1 MSIIDKYD
9 AIISW
14 INLNRSGF
22 KTQTEV
28 IEAIRKNSRIE
39 GYIRELSLILFQHTL
54 GTCGNCL
61 ADAMIAIRKYP
72 RAKLKQIMN
81 CKFKLKSGVLLI
93 DATGRLP
100 EATAANLT
108 DEIAIAYLRDNIKRA
123 DMFDELP
130 ENLEELLAE
139 EEKIESDGGVSNGSD
154 KPKSEEDKGNEEG
167 KLANADGNHADE
179 EGKGAS
185 NNHADE
191 EGKNAD
197 GNPAAE
203 ENNKDKQKK

>member
-9 AIISW
+9 AIIEW

-28 IEAIRKNSRIE
+28 IEAIRKCSRIE

-61 ADAMIAIRKYP
+61 ADALIAIRKYP
-72 RAKLKQIMN
+72 RAKLEQIMN

-123 DMFDELP
+123 DMFEELP

-139 EEKIESDGGVSNGSD
+139 EKNAEGDSGVSNGSD
-154 KPKSEEDKGNEEG
+154 KSKGEDGKSSEEG
-167 KLANADGNHADE
+167 KPAYED
-179 EGKGAS
+179 GKGAS
-185 NNHADE
+185 NSTADE
-191 EGKNAD
+191 EN
-197 GNPAAE
+197 E
-203 ENNKDKQKK
+203 KDKPKK

>member
-9 AIISW
+9 AIVSW

-28 IEAIRKNSRIE
+28 IEAVRKNSRIE

-61 ADAMIAIRKYP
+61 ADALIAIRKYP
-72 RAKLKQIMN
+72 RAKLEQIMN

-123 DMFDELP
+123 DMFEELP
-130 ENLEELLAE
+130 DNLEELLSE
-139 EEKIESDGGVSNGSD
+139 DEKTEVDGGVSNGSD
-154 KPKSEEDKGNEEG
+154 KQKV
-167 KLANADGNHADE
+167 E

-185 NNHADE
+185 DKPADE
-191 EGKNAD
+191 ESKNAD
-197 GNPAAE
+197 ENPTAE
-203 ENNKDKQKK
+203 ENDKDKPKK

>member
-61 ADAMIAIRKYP
+61 ADALIAIRKYP
-72 RAKLKQIMN
+72 REKLQQIMN
-81 CKFKLKSGVLLI
+81 CKFKLKSGALLI

-108 DEIAIAYLRDNIKRA
+108 DEIAIAYLRDNINRS
-123 DMFDELP
+123 DMFEELP
-130 ENLEELLAE
+130 ENLEELLAD
-139 EEKIESDGGVSNGSD
+139 EEKAEGDGGVSNGSD
-154 KPKSEEDKGNEEG
+154 KPKDEDGKSSEDG
-167 KLANADGNHADE
+167 KNANADGNLADE
-179 EGKGAS
+179 E
-185 NNHADE
+185 NE
-191 EGKNAD
+191 
-197 GNPAAE
+197 
-203 ENNKDKQKK
+203 KDKPKK

>member
-1 MSIIDKYD
+1 MSIIEKYD

-28 IEAIRKNSRIE
+28 IEAIRKNSHIE

-61 ADAMIAIRKYP
+61 ADALIAIRKYP
-72 RAKLKQIMN
+72 RAKLEQIMN

-100 EATAANLT
+100 EATAANIT

-123 DMFDELP
+123 DMFEELP
-130 ENLEELLAE
+130 DNLEELLAE
-139 EEKIESDGGVSNGSD
+139 EEKAEGDGGVSNGSESGQD
-154 KPKSEEDKGNEEG
+154 EKGKGSEEG
-167 KLANADGNHADE
+167 KP
-179 EGKGAS
+179 
-185 NNHADE
+185 ADE

-197 GNPAAE
+197 ENLADE
-203 ENNKDKQKK
+203 ENEKDKPKK

>member
-1 MSIIDKYD
+1 MSIIEKYD
-9 AIISW
+9 AIIEW

-72 RAKLKQIMN
+72 RAKLEQIMN

-123 DMFDELP
+123 DMFEELP
-130 ENLEELLAE
+130 ENLEELLEEDEKAE
-139 EEKIESDGGVSNGSD
+139 GDGGVSNGSD
-154 KPKSEEDKGNEEG
+154 KPKVEESKGSEEG
-167 KLANADGNHADE
+167 KPD
-179 EGKGAS
+179 
-185 NNHADE
+185 DE

-203 ENNKDKQKK
+203 ENEKVKPKK

>member
-9 AIISW
+9 SIIEW

-28 IEAIRKNSRIE
+28 IEAIRKCSRIE

-72 RAKLKQIMN
+72 REKLQQIMN
-81 CKFKLKSGVLLI
+81 CKFKLKSGALLI

-123 DMFDELP
+123 DMFEELP
-130 ENLEELLAE
+130 DNLEELLE
-139 EEKIESDGGVSNGSD
+139 EEKGNGGVSNGSD
-154 KPKSEEDKGNEEG
+154 KTKGEESKGSEEG
-167 KLANADGNHADE
+167 KHADE
-179 EGKGAS
+179 EC
-185 NNHADE
+185 
-191 EGKNAD
+191 KNAD

-203 ENNKDKQKK
+203 ENEKDKPKK

>member
-9 AIISW
+9 AIIEW

-61 ADAMIAIRKYP
+61 ADALIAIRKYP
-72 RAKLKQIMN
+72 REKLQQIMN

-123 DMFDELP
+123 DMFEELP

-139 EEKIESDGGVSNGSD
+139 KEKAEGDGGVSNGFD
-154 KPKSEEDKGNEEG
+154 KPKVEDVKDS
-167 KLANADGNHADE
+167 ADGKPADE
-179 EGKGAS
+179 EGKVANG
-185 NNHADE
+185 NPDDE
-191 EGKNAD
+191 EN
-197 GNPAAE
+197 E
-203 ENNKDKQKK
+203 KDKPKK

>member
-1 MSIIDKYD
+1 MSIIEKYD
-9 AIISW
+9 AIIEW

-72 RAKLKQIMN
+72 RAKLEQIMN

-108 DEIAIAYLRDNIKRA
+108 DEIAIDYLRDNIKRA
-123 DMFDELP
+123 DMFEELP

-139 EEKIESDGGVSNGSD
+139 EEKAEGDGGVSNGSD
-154 KPKSEEDKGNEEG
+154 KPKVEESKGSEEG
-167 KLANADGNHADE
+167 KPKDE
-179 EGKGAS
+179 DGKGAS
-185 NNHADE
+185 NKPNDE
-191 EGKNAD
+191 EN
-197 GNPAAE
+197 E
-203 ENNKDKQKK
+203 KDKPKK

>member
-9 AIISW
+9 AIIEW

-28 IEAIRKNSRIE
+28 IEAIRKCSRVE

-61 ADAMIAIRKYP
+61 ADALIAIRKYP
-72 RAKLKQIMN
+72 RAKLRQIMN

-93 DATGRLP
+93 DATGKLP

-123 DMFDELP
+123 DMFEELP
-130 ENLEELLAE
+130 DNLEELLAD
-139 EEKIESDGGVSNGSD
+139 EEKVEGDGGVSNGSD
-154 KPKSEEDKGNEEG
+154 ETNDEEVKGSEEGKPADEEDK
-167 KLANADGNHADE
+167 
-179 EGKGAS
+179 
-185 NNHADE
+185 
-191 EGKNAD
+191 
-197 GNPAAE
+197 
-203 ENNKDKQKK
+203 KQKETPLKKKTKRATQRSKRA

>member
-1 MSIIDKYD
+1 MTVVDKYD
-9 AIISW
+9 ALINW

-28 IEAIRKNSRIE
+28 IEAIRKCSLIE

-61 ADAMIAIRKYP
+61 ADALIAIRKYP
-72 RAKLKQIMN
+72 RAKLEQIMN

-108 DEIAIAYLRDNIKRA
+108 DEIAVAYLRDNIKRA
-123 DMFDELP
+123 DMFEELP

-139 EEKIESDGGVSNGSD
+139 EGKDEGDGGVSNGSD
-154 KPKSEEDKGNEEG
+154 ETKGEEEKGREEG
-167 KLANADGNHADE
+167 NPADE
-179 EGKGAS
+179 E
-185 NNHADE
+185 NE
-191 EGKNAD
+191 
-197 GNPAAE
+197 
-203 ENNKDKQKK
+203 KDKPKK

>member
-28 IEAIRKNSRIE
+28 IEAIRKCSRVE

-61 ADAMIAIRKYP
+61 ADALIAIRKYP
-72 RAKLKQIMN
+72 REKLQQIMN
-81 CKFKLKSGVLLI
+81 CKFKLKSGALLI

-123 DMFDELP
+123 DMFEDLP
-130 ENLEELLAE
+130 DNLEELLAE
-139 EEKIESDGGVSNGSD
+139 EEKAECDGGVSNGSD
-154 KPKSEEDKGNEEG
+154 NPKNEEGKGNEEG
-167 KLANADGNHADE
+167 NPADA
-179 EGKGAS
+179 EGKV
-185 NNHADE
+185 
-191 EGKNAD
+191 AD
-197 GNPAAE
+197 GNPADE
-203 ENNKDKQKK
+203 ENEKDKPKK

>member
-9 AIISW
+9 AIIEW

-22 KTQTEV
+22 NTQTEV
-28 IEAIRKNSRIE
+28 IEAIRKCSRVE

-72 RAKLKQIMN
+72 RTKLEQIMN
-81 CKFKLKSGVLLI
+81 CKFKLKSGALLI

-123 DMFDELP
+123 DMFEELP
-130 ENLEELLAE
+130 ENLEEFLAE
-139 EEKIESDGGVSNGSD
+139 DKNAEGDGGVSNGSEQ
-154 KPKSEEDKGNEEG
+154 PKGEEIKGIEEG
-167 KLANADGNHADE
+167 KPADE

-185 NNHADE
+185 NNPADE
-191 EGKNAD
+191 EN
-197 GNPAAE
+197 E
-203 ENNKDKQKK
+203 KDKPKK

>member
-1 MSIIDKYD
+1 MSIIEKYD

-28 IEAIRKNSRIE
+28 IEAIRKCSLIE
-39 GYIRELSLILFQHTL
+39 GYIRELSLILYQRTL

-61 ADAMIAIRKYP
+61 ADALIAIRKYP
-72 RAKLKQIMN
+72 REKLQQIMN

-123 DMFDELP
+123 DMFEELP
-130 ENLEELLAE
+130 DNLEELLAE
-139 EEKIESDGGVSNGSD
+139 EEKAEGDGVVSNGSD
-154 KPKSEEDKGNEEG
+154 KNKGEEG
-167 KLANADGNHADE
+167 KGSEEGKRADE
-179 EGKGAS
+179 EG
-185 NNHADE
+185 NPADE
-191 EGKNAD
+191 EN
-197 GNPAAE
+197 E
-203 ENNKDKQKK
+203 KDKPKK

>member
-1 MSIIDKYD
+1 MSIVDKYD

-28 IEAIRKNSRIE
+28 IEAIRKNSHIE

-61 ADAMIAIRKYP
+61 ADALIAIRKYP
-72 RAKLKQIMN
+72 REKLQQIMN

-108 DEIAIAYLRDNIKRA
+108 DEIAIAYLRDNIKRT
-123 DMFDELP
+123 DMFEELP
-130 ENLEELLAE
+130 ENLEEILAE
-139 EEKIESDGGVSNGSD
+139 EEKAEGDGGVSNGSD
-154 KPKSEEDKGNEEG
+154 KTKVEDGKGSEENNPANEESKG
-167 KLANADGNHADE
+167 ADGNLA
-179 EGKGAS
+179 K
-185 NNHADE
+185 
-191 EGKNAD
+191 
-197 GNPAAE
+197 E
-203 ENNKDKQKK
+203 ENEKDKPKK

>member
-28 IEAIRKNSRIE
+28 IEAIRKCSRIE
-39 GYIRELSLILFQHTL
+39 GYIRELSLILFQHSL

-61 ADAMIAIRKYP
+61 ADALIAIRKYP
-72 RAKLKQIMN
+72 RAKLEQIMN

-123 DMFDELP
+123 DMFEELP
-130 ENLEELLAE
+130 ENLEELLSE
-139 EEKIESDGGVSNGSD
+139 EEKAEGDGSVSNGSD
-154 KPKSEEDKGNEEG
+154 KLKGEDGKGREEG
-167 KLANADGNHADE
+167 EPADE
-179 EGKGAS
+179 DGKGAS
-185 NNHADE
+185 NNPADE
-191 EGKNAD
+191 EN
-197 GNPAAE
+197 E
-203 ENNKDKQKK
+203 KDKPKK

>member
-61 ADAMIAIRKYP
+61 ADALIAIRKYP
-72 RAKLKQIMN
+72 REKLQQIMN
-81 CKFKLKSGVLLI
+81 CKFKLKSGALLI

-108 DEIAIAYLRDNIKRA
+108 DEIAIAYLRDNINRS
-123 DMFDELP
+123 DMFEELP

-139 EEKIESDGGVSNGSD
+139 EEKAEGDGGVSNGSD
-154 KPKSEEDKGNEEG
+154 KPKDEEDKSSEDG
-167 KLANADGNHADE
+167 KNANADGNLADE
-179 EGKGAS
+179 E
-185 NNHADE
+185 NE
-191 EGKNAD
+191 
-197 GNPAAE
+197 
-203 ENNKDKQKK
+203 KDKPKK

>member
-1 MSIIDKYD
+1 MSIIEKYD
-9 AIISW
+9 AIIEW

-22 KTQTEV
+22 NTQTEV
-28 IEAIRKNSRIE
+28 IEAIRKCSRIE

-72 RAKLKQIMN
+72 RAKLEQIMN
-81 CKFKLKSGVLLI
+81 CKFKLKSGALLI

-123 DMFDELP
+123 DMFEELP

-139 EEKIESDGGVSNGSD
+139 EEKAEGDGGVSNGSD
-154 KPKSEEDKGNEEG
+154 KPKG
-167 KLANADGNHADE
+167 E
-179 EGKGAS
+179 EGKGSEEGKPA
-185 NNHADE
+185 AE

-197 GNPAAE
+197 GNHAAE
-203 ENNKDKQKK
+203 ENDKNKPKK

>member
-1 MSIIDKYD
+1 MSIIEKYD
-9 AIISW
+9 AIIEW

-28 IEAIRKNSRIE
+28 IEAIRKCSRIE

-72 RAKLKQIMN
+72 REKLQQIMN

-93 DATGRLP
+93 DATGKLP

-123 DMFDELP
+123 DMFEELP
-130 ENLEELLAE
+130 DNLEELLAE
-139 EEKIESDGGVSNGSD
+139 DENAEGDGGVSNSSD
-154 KPKSEEDKGNEEG
+154 KSKVEEG
-167 KLANADGNHADE
+167 KGSEEGKPADE
-179 EGKGAS
+179 EGKV
-185 NNHADE
+185 
-191 EGKNAD
+191 AD

-203 ENNKDKQKK
+203 ENKKDKPKK

>member
-1 MSIIDKYD
+1 MSIIEKYD
-9 AIISW
+9 AIIEW

-28 IEAIRKNSRIE
+28 IEAIRKNSHIE

-61 ADAMIAIRKYP
+61 ADALIAIRKYP
-72 RAKLKQIMN
+72 RAKLQQIMN

-123 DMFDELP
+123 DMFEELP
-130 ENLEELLAE
+130 DNLEELLAE
-139 EEKIESDGGVSNGSD
+139 EKKAEGDSGVSNGSD
-154 KPKSEEDKGNEEG
+154 KSKG
-167 KLANADGNHADE
+167 E
-179 EGKGAS
+179 EGKGIEEGKT
-185 NNHADE
+185 ADA

-197 GNPAAE
+197 ENPAAE
-203 ENNKDKQKK
+203 ENEKDKPKK

>member
-1 MSIIDKYD
+1 MSIIEKYD

-28 IEAIRKNSRIE
+28 IEAIRKCSRIE

-72 RAKLKQIMN
+72 RAKLEQIMN

-108 DEIAIAYLRDNIKRA
+108 DDIAIAYLRDNIKRA
-123 DMFDELP
+123 DMFEELP

-139 EEKIESDGGVSNGSD
+139 EEKTEGDGGVSNGSD
-154 KPKSEEDKGNEEG
+154 KSKVEDGKGSEEG
-167 KLANADGNHADE
+167 KPTEE
-179 EGKGAS
+179 EGKGADDS
-185 NNHADE
+185 H
-191 EGKNAD
+191 
-197 GNPAAE
+197 AAE
-203 ENNKDKQKK
+203 KNENDKPKK

>member
-1 MSIIDKYD
+1 MSIIEKYD
-9 AIISW
+9 AIIEW

-72 RAKLKQIMN
+72 REKLQQIMN

-123 DMFDELP
+123 DMFEELP
-130 ENLEELLAE
+130 DNLEELLAE
-139 EEKIESDGGVSNGSD
+139 EEKAEVDGGVSNGSD
-154 KPKSEEDKGNEEG
+154 KTKGEESKGSEEG
-167 KLANADGNHADE
+167 KHADE
-179 EGKGAS
+179 EC
-185 NNHADE
+185 
-191 EGKNAD
+191 KNAD

-203 ENNKDKQKK
+203 ENEKDKPKK

>member
-28 IEAIRKNSRIE
+28 IEAIRKNSHIE

-61 ADAMIAIRKYP
+61 ADALIAIRKYP
-72 RAKLKQIMN
+72 RDKLEQIMN

-108 DEIAIAYLRDNIKRA
+108 DDIAIAYLRDNIKRA
-123 DMFDELP
+123 DMFEELP
-130 ENLEELLAE
+130 DNLEELLAE
-139 EEKIESDGGVSNGSD
+139 EGKAEGDGGVSNGSEHPKD
-154 KPKSEEDKGNEEG
+154 KD
-167 KLANADGNHADE
+167 
-179 EGKGAS
+179 GKGS
-185 NNHADE
+185 EDVKPADE

-203 ENNKDKQKK
+203 ENEKPKK

>member
-1 MSIIDKYD
+1 MSIIEKYD
-9 AIISW
+9 AIIEW

-72 RAKLKQIMN
+72 RAKLQQIMN

-123 DMFDELP
+123 DMFEELP

-139 EEKIESDGGVSNGSD
+139 CEKAEGDGGVSNGSESGQGE
-154 KPKSEEDKGNEEG
+154 KGKS
-167 KLANADGNHADE
+167 
-179 EGKGAS
+179 S
-185 NNHADE
+185 E

-197 GNPAAE
+197 KNHAAE
-203 ENNKDKQKK
+203 ENNKDKTKK

>member
-9 AIISW
+9 AIIEW

-28 IEAIRKNSRIE
+28 IEAIRKCSRIE

-61 ADAMIAIRKYP
+61 ADALIAIRKYP
-72 RAKLKQIMN
+72 RAKLQQIMN

-123 DMFDELP
+123 DMFEELP

-139 EEKIESDGGVSNGSD
+139 EEKAEGDGGVSNGPD
-154 KPKSEEDKGNEEG
+154 KPKVEEG
-167 KLANADGNHADE
+167 KGSEDGKPANE

-185 NNHADE
+185 NNPDNE
-191 EGKNAD
+191 EGNNAD
-197 GNPAAE
+197 GNPADE
-203 ENNKDKQKK
+203 ENEKDKPKK

>member
-1 MSIIDKYD
+1 MSIIEKYD
-9 AIISW
+9 AIIEW

-61 ADAMIAIRKYP
+61 ADALIAIRKYP
-72 RAKLKQIMN
+72 REKLQQIMN
-81 CKFKLKSGVLLI
+81 CKFKLKSGALLI

-100 EATAANLT
+100 EATSANLT

-123 DMFDELP
+123 DMFEELP
-130 ENLEELLAE
+130 DNLEELFAE
-139 EEKIESDGGVSNGSD
+139 EEKAEVDGGVSNGSD
-154 KPKSEEDKGNEEG
+154 DAKGEKGKGSEEG
-167 KLANADGNHADE
+167 KPDDE
-179 EGKGAS
+179 
-185 NNHADE
+185 D
-191 EGKNAD
+191 GKNAD
-197 GNPAAE
+197 GNPADE
-203 ENNKDKQKK
+203 ENEKEKPKK

>member
-1 MSIIDKYD
+1 MSIIEKYD

-28 IEAIRKNSRIE
+28 IEAIRKCSRIE

-61 ADAMIAIRKYP
+61 ADALIAIRKYP
-72 RAKLKQIMN
+72 REKLQQIMN

-123 DMFDELP
+123 DMFEELP

-139 EEKIESDGGVSNGSD
+139 EEAEGDGGVSNGSD
-154 KPKSEEDKGNEEG
+154 KSKG
-167 KLANADGNHADE
+167 E
-179 EGKGAS
+179 EGKG
-185 NNHADE
+185 NED
-191 EGKNAD
+191 GKNAD
-197 GNPAAE
+197 GNPDDE
-203 ENNKDKQKK
+203 ENDKDKPKK

>member
-28 IEAIRKNSRIE
+28 IEAIRKCSRIE

-61 ADAMIAIRKYP
+61 ADALIAIRKYP
-72 RAKLKQIMN
+72 REKLQQIMN

-123 DMFDELP
+123 DMFEELP
-130 ENLEELLAE
+130 DNLEELLAE
-139 EEKIESDGGVSNGSD
+139 DEKAEGDSGVSNGSD
-154 KPKSEEDKGNEEG
+154 KSKGED
-167 KLANADGNHADE
+167 D
-179 EGKGAS
+179 KGAS
-185 NNHADE
+185 NNPADE

-197 GNPAAE
+197 GNLADE
-203 ENNKDKQKK
+203 GNEKDKPKK

>member
-28 IEAIRKNSRIE
+28 IEAIRKCSRIE

-61 ADAMIAIRKYP
+61 ADALIAIRKYP
-72 RAKLKQIMN
+72 RAKLEQIMN

-123 DMFDELP
+123 DMFEELP
-130 ENLEELLAE
+130 DNLEELLAD
-139 EEKIESDGGVSNGSD
+139 KGNGDGGASNGSD
-154 KPKSEEDKGNEEG
+154 KQKSEEGKGNEEG
-167 KLANADGNHADE
+167 NPDDE
-179 EGKGAS
+179 EG
-185 NNHADE
+185 NNS
-191 EGKNAD
+191 D
-197 GNPAAE
+197 GNPADE
-203 ENNKDKQKK
+203 ENDKDKPKK

>member
-1 MSIIDKYD
+1 MSIIEKYD

-61 ADAMIAIRKYP
+61 ADALIAIRKYP
-72 RAKLKQIMN
+72 RAKLQQIMN

-123 DMFDELP
+123 DMFEELP
-130 ENLEELLAE
+130 DNIEELLAE
-139 EEKIESDGGVSNGSD
+139 DEKIEGNGGVCNGSD
-154 KPKSEEDKGNEEG
+154 KTKGEESKGNEEG
-167 KLANADGNHADE
+167 KPADE
-179 EGKGAS
+179 ES
-185 NNHADE
+185 
-191 EGKNAD
+191 KNAD
-197 GNPAAE
+197 GNPTAE
-203 ENNKDKQKK
+203 ENKKDKPKK

>member
-1 MSIIDKYD
+1 MSIIEKYD
-9 AIISW
+9 AIIEW

-28 IEAIRKNSRIE
+28 IEAIRKCSRIE

-72 RAKLKQIMN
+72 RAKLEQIMN
-81 CKFKLKSGVLLI
+81 CKFKLKSGALLI

-123 DMFDELP
+123 DMFEELP
-130 ENLEELLAE
+130 ENLEELLVE
-139 EEKIESDGGVSNGSD
+139 EEKTEGDGGVSNGSD
-154 KPKSEEDKGNEEG
+154 KTKGEDGKGSEEG
-167 KLANADGNHADE
+167 KP
-179 EGKGAS
+179 
-185 NNHADE
+185 ADE

-197 GNPAAE
+197 ENHADKGNE
-203 ENNKDKQKK
+203 KDKPKK

>member
-1 MSIIDKYD
+1 MSIIEKYD

-39 GYIRELSLILFQHTL
+39 GYIRELSLILYQRTL

-72 RAKLKQIMN
+72 RAKLQQIMN

-123 DMFDELP
+123 DMFEELP
-130 ENLEELLAE
+130 GNLEDLLAE
-139 EEKIESDGGVSNGSD
+139 EEKAEGDGGVSNGSEQ
-154 KPKSEEDKGNEEG
+154 PKGKEGKGSEESKVAY
-167 KLANADGNHADE
+167 K

-185 NNHADE
+185 NN
-191 EGKNAD
+191 
-197 GNPAAE
+197 PAKE
-203 ENNKDKQKK
+203 ENDKDKPKK

>member
-1 MSIIDKYD
+1 MSIIEKYD

-22 KTQTEV
+22 NTQTEV

-39 GYIRELSLILFQHTL
+39 GYIRELSLILYQRTL

-72 RAKLKQIMN
+72 RAKLQQIMN

-123 DMFDELP
+123 DMFEELP

-139 EEKIESDGGVSNGSD
+139 EESNVDGGVSNGSD
-154 KPKSEEDKGNEEG
+154 KHKGEEG
-167 KLANADGNHADE
+167 KGSEEGKPADE
-179 EGKGAS
+179 DGKGAS
-185 NNHADE
+185 NKPADE
-191 EGKNAD
+191 EN
-197 GNPAAE
+197 E
-203 ENNKDKQKK
+203 KDKPKK